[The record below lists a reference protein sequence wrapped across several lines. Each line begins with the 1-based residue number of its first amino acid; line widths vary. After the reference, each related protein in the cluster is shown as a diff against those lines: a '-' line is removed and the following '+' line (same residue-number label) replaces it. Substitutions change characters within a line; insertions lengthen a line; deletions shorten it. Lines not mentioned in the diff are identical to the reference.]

1 MPKGLIKENINET
14 LNQLV
19 GDCFAMN
26 RMLDRMMSI
35 LSIKFVM
42 PKTVSILHPKLA
54 HAYPALAD
62 VLSDYQGS
70 RNNLTIYPETP
81 IGNEDYSTPLE
92 IFNRMLM
99 KQLEMEES
107 ISEAIVLA
115 YDEGDMMTKVFLQ
128 NFLLD
133 FNKYTEQI
141 LLLIDKATMYGDNPV
156 HWMLFD
162 SNVEDFIVL

>member
-1 MPKGLIKENINET
+1 MPKGLIKENVNET
-14 LNQLV
+14 LNQLI
-19 GDCFAMN
+19 GDMFAMN
-26 RMLDRMMSI
+26 RMLDRMMSVM
-35 LSIKFVM
+35 SIKFVM
-42 PKTVSILHPKLA
+42 PKTVNILHPKMA
-54 HAYPALAD
+54 HAYPAEAD
-62 VLSDYQGS
+62 KISDYQGS
-70 RNNLTIYPETP
+70 RNNLTAYPETP

-99 KQLEMEES
+99 KQLEIEES

-115 YDEGDMMTKVFLQ
+115 YDEGDMITKVFLQ
-128 NFLLD
+128 DFLLN

-141 LLLIDKATMYGDNPV
+141 LLLIDKATMYGDNSV